1 MSTYTITLN
10 NGVQLA
16 NLTMNGTMYVS
27 HDEVTRDILTAEALK
42 TVTISETSDGQVIT
56 TTLHDAVCDN
66 ILHWP
71 EGWLFNLREPSEND
85 MLLRQIEALN
95 TDLTNTQM
103 ALVEVYEMIG
113 G

>member
-1 MSTYTITLN
+1 MSTFTITLN

-16 NLTMNGTMYVS
+16 NLTMNGSMYVS
-27 HDEVTRDILTAEALK
+27 HDEVTRDTLSAEALK
-42 TVTISETSDGQVIT
+42 TVTIAETNDGQVVT

-71 EGWLFNLREPSEND
+71 EGYLFNLREPSEND
-85 MLLRQIEALN
+85 RLLRQIESLN
-95 TDLTNTQM
+95 ADLTNTQM

>member
-1 MSTYTITLN
+1 MSTYTITLS

-16 NLTMNGTMYVS
+16 NLTTNGTMYVS
-27 HDEVTRDILTAEALK
+27 HDEVTRDILTSEALK
-42 TVTISETSDGQVIT
+42 TVTISETNDGRVIT

-85 MLLRQIEALN
+85 RLLRQIDALN

>member
-1 MSTYTITLN
+1 MSTYTITLSS
-10 NGVQLA
+10 GVQLA

-42 TVTISETSDGQVIT
+42 IVTISETSDGKVIAT
-56 TTLHDAVCDN
+56 TIHDAVCDN